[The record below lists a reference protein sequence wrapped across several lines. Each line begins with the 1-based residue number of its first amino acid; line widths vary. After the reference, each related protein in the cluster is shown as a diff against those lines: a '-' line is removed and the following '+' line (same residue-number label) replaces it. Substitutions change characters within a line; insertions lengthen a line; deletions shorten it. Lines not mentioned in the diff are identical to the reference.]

1 MTFASALAQFG
12 PLILSAWAA
21 LWAGYF
27 AYRAW
32 LAPDRLR
39 ARAARALERVRSAGE
54 AAAAPAA
61 LPALPP
67 WASPSAR
74 LALGAGGLLLGAAL
88 FGMGPLPLI
97 LAAAAALGPGLYL
110 SWARRREAAR
120 IEEDLPDLLAAL
132 AANAR
137 LTGDL
142 SALLEAA
149 ARDLEARDPDRPLP
163 RRLRQAA
170 AAARA
175 RGAEAALAE
184 LEAESPSPALAGLA
198 FRLRLYARLGG
209 AFAEILEESAR
220 RQRRRLEGV
229 ARAAAKAA
237 GATGLANMLAG
248 MGVLAALLLALLD
261 PQARA
266 FYRSGVGQTALAA
279 LLGLMAV
286 GRLVIADMVE
296 DVR

>member
-1 MTFASALAQFG
+1 MTVEAALAQFG
-12 PLILSAWAA
+12 PLLLSAWAA
-21 LWAGYF
+21 LWAGYL

-39 ARAARALERVRSAGE
+39 ARSVQALERVRSAGE
-54 AAAAPAA
+54 AAAPPAERPSV
-61 LPALPP
+61 PA
-67 WASPSAR
+67 WASPAAR
-74 LALGAGGLLLGAAL
+74 LAMGAGGMLLGVML
-88 FGMGPLPLI
+88 FGAGPLALI
-97 LAAAAALGPGLYL
+97 LSAAAYAGPALYL
-110 SWARRREAAR
+110 SWTRKREAAR

-137 LTGDL
+137 LTGDIA
-142 SALLEAA
+142 ALLEAA
-149 ARDLEARDPDRPLP
+149 ARDLEARDPERPLA
-163 RRLRQAA
+163 RRLRRAA
-170 AAARA
+170 AAVRA
-175 RGAEAALAE
+175 QGAEAALAA
-184 LEAESPSPALAGLA
+184 LEAESPSPALASLA

-248 MGVLAALLLALLD
+248 MGILAALLLALLD

-266 FYRSGVGQTALAA
+266 FYRSAAGQIALAV
-279 LLGLMAV
+279 LLGLMAL
-286 GRLVIADMVE
+286 GRLVISDMVE